1 MLIMKGLEV
10 KKIRKDL
17 GYSQEKF
24 AELVGVHPRTVQ
36 NWESGAEVPKSKH
49 AILRS
54 LGDLTDKEEAKRQ
67 DIVQPARKKGIPFY
81 SDMDVSAGKLN
92 TLYGKEEPAGY
103 IDLPGI
109 KAEAL
114 FPVVGYSM
122 QPEINPGDIIGV
134 VAMNSWEIIDPD
146 KIYMIITDEDRMIK
160 HIEMD
165 TDNKNIVWCVSPNYN
180 RFKLNKSD
188 IRAIYRV
195 TFCAK
200 LM

>member
-24 AELVGVHPRTVQ
+24 AELVGVHTRTVQ
-36 NWESGAEVPKSKH
+36 NWEGGAEVPKSKH

-54 LGDLTDKEEAKRQ
+54 LSITPEQ
-67 DIVQPARKKGIPFY
+67 DINAPSAKKGIPFY
-81 SDMDVSAGKLN
+81 PNLDVSAGKLD
-92 TLYGKEEPAGY
+92 TILYGDDKPTGY
-103 IDLPGI
+103 VDLPGV

-114 FPVVGYSM
+114 LPVIGCSM
-122 QPEINPGDIIGV
+122 QPEINPGDIIGISS
-134 VAMNSWEIIDPD
+134 MNSWDIIDPD
-146 KIYMIITDEDRMIK
+146 KIYMIITHDDRMIK
-160 HIEMD
+160 HLEMD
-165 TDNKNIVWCVSPNYN
+165 SENSDFIWCVSPNYN
-180 RFKLNKSD
+180 KFKLYKTD